1 MSRRCGPDLHSV
13 AWRMLA
19 ALDAAPLGAMNATQ
33 LLQLLE
39 ENKRT
44 AYQLQL
50 RSDALQAWGLAR
62 QLRGGLQIQPQ
73 GRAYLQAH
81 RDKVAHRVA
90 SSQDAAL
97 LPVVPTS
104 MATPRAVPTFKPLDA
119 EKLMRGGPQRDG
131 MNDLRAAPSLIGS
144 VRVVRASN
152 LPIKGV
158 A

>member
-19 ALDAAPLGAMNATQ
+19 ALDAAPLGAMTATQ

-73 GRAYLQAH
+73 GRTYLQAH
-81 RDKVAHRVA
+81 RDKAHRVA
-90 SSQDAAL
+90 SSPDAAP
-97 LPVVPTS
+97 LPVAPTS
-104 MATPRAVPTFKPLDA
+104 MATPRAVPAFKPLDA
-119 EKLMRGGPQRDG
+119 AKLMRGGPQRDG
-131 MNDLRAAPSLIGS
+131 MNDLRSAPSLIGS
-144 VRVVRASN
+144 TRVVRASN

>member
-19 ALDAAPLGAMNATQ
+19 ALDAAPLGAMTATQ

-62 QLRGGLQIQPQ
+62 QLRGGLQIAPK
-73 GRAYLQAH
+73 GRMYLQEH
-81 RDKVAHRVA
+81 GDKAAHRVA
-90 SSQDAAL
+90 APVDAPQ
-97 LPVVPTS
+97 PVAVPTS
-104 MATPRAVPTFKPLDA
+104 MATPRAVPAFRPLDMG
-119 EKLMRGGPQRDG
+119 KLMHNRPMRDG
-131 MNDLRAAPSLIGS
+131 MHDLRDAPSLMGS
-144 VRVVRASN
+144 ARVYS
-152 LPIKGV
+152 K
-158 A
+158 